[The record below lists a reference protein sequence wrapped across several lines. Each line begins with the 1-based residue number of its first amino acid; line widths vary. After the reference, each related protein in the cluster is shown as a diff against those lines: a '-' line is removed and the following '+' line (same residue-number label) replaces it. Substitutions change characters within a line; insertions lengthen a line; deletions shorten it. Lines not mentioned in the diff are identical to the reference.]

1 MDSKASFTW
10 ITSGTLA
17 EQSVKATIAILTYN
31 GGESIN
37 QLLDSCL
44 AQIVAFPFEVLVIDS
59 GSTDGTTDAVRSRDA
74 VRLHEIPKS
83 SFGHGHTRN
92 LAVGLAKGD
101 FVVFVTQ
108 DAAPASQH
116 WLDELLR
123 PFDLSDKVACVY
135 GKQVPHPDCCPTV
148 KRDVINHFRSF
159 GPDAFV
165 MLQMDHPL
173 LTSDAERDAITFFS
187 DVNSAIRRSALETVP
202 FRDVPY
208 AEDQALGRDL
218 IKAGFLKAY
227 APQAAVIHSHSYPP
241 RRYFARMYEE
251 MLGLWKA
258 TGRSI
263 DTSLW
268 RHVAIVLRETA
279 KDWRFI
285 LRDADYSPGTKVKWF
300 VQAPVYNIARRVAVR
315 LARRPH
321 LPGWAAWAMG
331 RPHAS
336 PATADAASAART

>member
-1 MDSKASFTW
+1 M
-10 ITSGTLA
+10 
-17 EQSVKATIAILTYN
+17 KATIAILTYN
-31 GGESIN
+31 AVDSIN

-44 AQIVAFPFEVLVIDS
+44 SQVADFDVEILVIDS
-59 GSTDGTTDAVRSRDA
+59 GSTDGTVEAVRKRDA
-74 VRLHEIPKS
+74 VRLHEIPNS
-83 SFGHGHTRN
+83 SFGHGRTRS
-92 LAVGLAKGD
+92 LAGELAKGD
-101 FVVFVTQ
+101 FVVYVTQ

-135 GKQVPHPDCCPTV
+135 GKQVPRPDCCPTV

-159 GPDAFV
+159 GPDPFV
-165 MLQMDHPL
+165 MLQMDNPL

-187 DVNSAIRRSALETVP
+187 DVNSAVRRSALKTVP
-202 FRDVPY
+202 FRDVQY
-208 AEDQALGRDL
+208 AEDQALGRDM
-218 IKAGFLKAY
+218 IKAGFIKAY
-227 APQAAVIHSHSYPP
+227 APLAAVIHSHSYPP

-251 MLGLWKA
+251 MLGLWTT

-268 RHVAIVLRETA
+268 RHVAIVLRDTA

-285 LRDADYSPGTKVKWF
+285 LRDPDYSPGTKVKWF
-300 VQAPVYNIARRVAVR
+300 VQAPVYNLARRVAVR
-315 LARRPH
+315 LARKPQ

-331 RPHAS
+331 RPRTS
-336 PATADAASAART
+336 PASTDAAPAART